1 VEYAAMF
8 DLGDEEMTG
17 RILDC
22 SAGVSSFVAE
32 AGERGWAAIAVDPAF
47 SLGRGR
53 LAELGRDDLD
63 RGTAIA
69 DQYPDRFTWEWYGD
83 PARRST
89 LRKAAL
95 ARFLTDV
102 ACHPHRYVAAAL
114 PQLPFPDSSF
124 DLAVCSHLLFTW
136 ADQLGREWH
145 AAALHELAR
154 VAREVRIFPTVVQG
168 PGEPVPFW
176 DGLMA
181 DLARAGLR
189 AEEREVPYEFQ
200 VGANRM
206 LVVQR

>member
-8 DLGDEEMTG
+8 DLGDEELTG

-32 AGERGWAAIAVDPAF
+32 AGERGCEAIAVDPAF
-47 SLGRGR
+47 SLGRSR

-63 RGTAIA
+63 RGAAIA
-69 DQYPDRFTWEWYGD
+69 GQHPDRFTWAWYGD
-83 PARRST
+83 PARRSM

-95 ARFLTDV
+95 ARCLTDLV
-102 ACHPHRYVAAAL
+102 SHPHRYVAAAL
-114 PQLPFPDSSF
+114 PQLPFPDNAF

-145 AAALHELAR
+145 AAALKELTR

-168 PGEPVPFW
+168 RGEPVPFW
-176 DGLMA
+176 SELMS
-181 DLARAGLR
+181 DLARAGLG